1 MAVVRHV
8 NLEFGDA
15 DKLRT
20 KYTYTKEQARELQEI
35 AVKAA
40 EVALKTG
47 SRLVARPL
55 TEPGE

>member
-1 MAVVRHV
+1 MPVKRHV
-8 NLEFGDA
+8 SLKFGNA

-20 KYTYTKEQARELQEI
+20 KHTYTKEQAGELQEI

-47 SRLVARPL
+47 SNLVARPV